1 VIRISPIEDENIV
14 RYRILVWG
22 ALCFHVLLDHED
34 YFRSEFDPKMKPV
47 EGISPEDCKGMQ
59 IPPYLREFK

>member
-1 VIRISPIEDENIV
+1 
-14 RYRILVWG
+14 
-22 ALCFHVLLDHED
+22 
-34 YFRSEFDPKMKPV
+34 MKPV